1 MGQRLAIIRNMAE
14 LRKVQDL
21 VKTQTWLA
29 GNDFGHQG
37 HWVWA
42 RKSPHGV
49 WKDFIE
55 AGAVVGMDFNWV
67 LRSGTNHESKY
78 ENCMFMHGNGKFDD
92 LNCNDRRY
100 FICDDGRS

>member
-1 MGQRLAIIRNMAE
+1 MIVCKNPVMQTTTTTTPAPVNTFTLIKKNMKWMDAALYCWDMGQRLAIIRNMAE

-55 AGAVVGMDFNWV
+55 AGAV
-67 LRSGTNHESKY
+67 
-78 ENCMFMHGNGKFDD
+78 
-92 LNCNDRRY
+92 
-100 FICDDGRS
+100 